1 MAVLGMPEGSIGVI
15 GGAEVFGL
23 FLDRYDVF
31 YLSRAPAVRCRAGD
45 RYFPKYVP
53 ARTPEEVLARHGL
66 EPRQKRILDAEKAV
80 AVVEW
85 YRSAKAK

>member
-1 MAVLGMPEGSIGVI
+1 MMFSICH
-15 GGAEVFGL
+15 
-23 FLDRYDVF
+23 
-31 YLSRAPAVRCRAGD
+31 APAVRLPGGRPV
-45 RYFPKYVP
+45 FPEVP
-53 ARTPEEVLARHGL
+53 ARTPEQVLARHGL